1 MPNLGERFG
10 TEEEMDL
17 VLMVYG
23 SYNYPEQGAI
33 KTRNEGNGY
42 KSVSHRSLL

>member
-17 VLMVYG
+17 FYWFMEVTVIQTKG
-23 SYNYPEQGAI
+23 P
-33 KTRNEGNGY
+33 
-42 KSVSHRSLL
+42 